1 MLAAIR
7 QNLRR
12 WLVDGGSPVSVARRL
27 RQRRW
32 NLFVERCRPS
42 PHEPLLDVGGL
53 PHDAFAGF
61 WSGRIVRVNLQ
72 RHRAPRPSDR
82 AVVADVRAL
91 PFRDGA
97 FPVLFCNSL
106 LEHVGPWSD
115 QQQAAREIQRVARRY
130 FVQVPDKH
138 TPIEPHY
145 LLPCFQFLPE
155 RWQRW
160 AHRCLPISAIPRDGF
175 LKIWLLTA
183 KELQRLFP
191 DARIVR
197 ERVLGL
203 PKSCYAVRDRG

>member
-7 QNLRR
+7 RNLRR
-12 WLVDGGSPVSVARRL
+12 WLVDGDSPASVARRL
-27 RQRRW
+27 RRRRW
-32 NLFVERCRPS
+32 NLFVRLCRPN
-42 PHEPLLDVGGL
+42 PNELLLDVGGL

-61 WSGRIVRVNLQ
+61 WSGRTVRVNLQ
-72 RHRAPRPSDR
+72 RHRPQRPGDR

-97 FPVLFCNSL
+97 FAVVFCNSV
-106 LEHVGPWSD
+106 LEHVGPWAD
-115 QQQAAREIQRVARRY
+115 QQRAAGEIQRVARRY

-145 LLPCFQFLPE
+145 LLPFFQFLPD
-155 RWQRW
+155 RWQPRVCRW
-160 AHRCLPISAIPRDGF
+160 LPIGPVPRNGWY
-175 LKIWLLTA
+175 KVWLLSA
-183 KELQRLFP
+183 RELQRLFP

-197 ERVLGL
+197 ERVLGF